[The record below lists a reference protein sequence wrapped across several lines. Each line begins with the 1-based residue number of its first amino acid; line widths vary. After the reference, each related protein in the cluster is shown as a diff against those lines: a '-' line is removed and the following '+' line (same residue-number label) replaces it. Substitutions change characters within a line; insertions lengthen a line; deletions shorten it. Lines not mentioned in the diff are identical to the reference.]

1 MNKKPASLTVLENT
15 PDPWHRLRTYTDARI
30 ALGRTGGSLRTESLL
45 DFRMAHARAR
55 DAVYAPFDAEA
66 FAKELSAS
74 GIKTVMLSSKAP
86 TREDYLANPSL
97 GRSLSRQSHRIL
109 EETEIL
115 PQPDLAIIVS
125 DGLSANAAQRHA
137 AATIVPLARR
147 LADAGWT
154 LGPVFVVPLARVKI
168 QDEIGVR
175 IHAKITLMLLGE
187 RPGLDSPDSLGAYFT
202 YAPSSGSTDADRN
215 CVSNIR
221 PEGLPPDAAAETLF
235 RLLTLSRRL
244 AIGGVAL
251 KDNNNLL

>member
-1 MNKKPASLTVLENT
+1 MNPKPTSLTVIEST

-55 DAVYAPFDAEA
+55 DAVHAPFDAEA
-66 FAKELSAS
+66 FAKELSSA
-74 GIKTVMLSSKAP
+74 GIKTVLISSKAL
-86 TREDYLANPSL
+86 TRDDYLANPSL
-97 GRSLSRQSHRIL
+97 GRSLSGQAHGIL
-109 EETEIL
+109 DETEM
-115 PQPDLAIIVS
+115 PPRPDLAIIVS

-154 LGPVFVVPLARVKI
+154 LAPVFIVPLARVKI
-168 QDEIGVR
+168 QDEIGAR
-175 IHAKITLMLLGE
+175 IHARITLMLLGE

-202 YAPSSGSTDADRN
+202 HAPHPGSTDADRN

-221 PEGLPPDAAAETLF
+221 PEGLPPDSAAETLF
-235 RLLTLSRRL
+235 RLLTLSHRL
-244 AIGGVAL
+244 GIGGVAL
-251 KDNNNLL
+251 KDDHKLL